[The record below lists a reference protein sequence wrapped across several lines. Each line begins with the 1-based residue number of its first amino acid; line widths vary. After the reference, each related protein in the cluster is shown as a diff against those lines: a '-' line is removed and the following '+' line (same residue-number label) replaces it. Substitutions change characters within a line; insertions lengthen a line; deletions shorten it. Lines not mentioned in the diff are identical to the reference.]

1 MKSEAVPSWSG
12 KGCYV
17 QAKQTTNTTNFCRYA
32 SALTCPTGIAEGRR
46 TWNERRIIPNRPDQL
61 LAISL
66 KHSLILSYYYLLK
79 YGCLYTDIDDHS
91 PLMLSESCW
100 MQRCEI

>member
-12 KGCYV
+12 KGYYV

-46 TWNERRIIPNRPDQL
+46 TWNERRIVPNRLDQL

-66 KHSLILSYYYLLK
+66 NHSLTLSYYYLLK